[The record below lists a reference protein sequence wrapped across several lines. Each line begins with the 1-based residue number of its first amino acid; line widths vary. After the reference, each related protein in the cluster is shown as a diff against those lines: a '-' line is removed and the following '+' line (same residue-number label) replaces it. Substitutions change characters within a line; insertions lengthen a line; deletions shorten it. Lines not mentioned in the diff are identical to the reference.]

1 MPLAPSLTFEDVFGN
16 TYQILCLIHLELEDG
31 VLSRQG
37 EVDDVHRKLLLCV
50 VPISTGGN
58 DCQGNRTPGTA
69 CGQSLGSIAL
79 VTFTL
84 VSRTHFWMCSLVWSL
99 ATP

>member
-1 MPLAPSLTFEDVFGN
+1 MPLAPSLTFENVFGN
-16 TYQILCLIHLELEDG
+16 TYQILCLIQLELEDG

-58 DCQGNRTPGTA
+58 GRVGDSIPLLTDGQMTISTGDSIISMKERTLIWWLP
-69 CGQSLGSIAL
+69 
-79 VTFTL
+79 
-84 VSRTHFWMCSLVWSL
+84 
-99 ATP
+99 